1 VLKAW
6 SGFFSLLSYSKI
18 REWRKNLKVLSKKEL
33 KLEDLKSSLPMYI
46 GRERERERERKC
58 SGENIKGRM

>member
-1 VLKAW
+1 MEKELESVK
-6 SGFFSLLSYSKI
+6 
-18 REWRKNLKVLSKKEL
+18 KKEL